1 MEKKKKKQKTTLRSY
16 VKGVNTSIRMLEIN
30 PIVIIFSHLTPPEML
45 YVASQSLGDREFFET
60 NDIWRRVALKKY
72 GTDFQSTMGMFE
84 DVVPKGRRLNYYWVM
99 LSLWAVSDFET
110 NSDVILFT
118 SFYAPYKD
126 YDFYFKLSRA
136 NRLRVHFDKYTN
148 ELIFSIHQKVLNALN
163 KEFSL
168 SPTKSLDGS
177 IFDFSVPFDSTLL
190 VRVVYRILSTIRRTF
205 IQAFPSTAENNPV
218 YIRGCYT
225 NNASNFYV

>member
-30 PIVIIFSHLTPPEML
+30 PIVIIFSDLTPPEML

-72 GTDFQSTMGMFE
+72 GTDFQSTMEMFE

-99 LSLWAVSDFET
+99 LSLWAVSELET

-126 YDFYFKLSRA
+126 YDFYFELSRA
-136 NRLRVHFDKYTN
+136 NRLVVHFDKYTN
-148 ELIFSIHQKVLNALN
+148 NKLIFNIHQKVLNALN

-190 VRVVYRILSTIRRTF
+190 VYRILSTIRHTF

-218 YIRGCYT
+218 YIRECYSST
-225 NNASNFYV
+225 SNFYV